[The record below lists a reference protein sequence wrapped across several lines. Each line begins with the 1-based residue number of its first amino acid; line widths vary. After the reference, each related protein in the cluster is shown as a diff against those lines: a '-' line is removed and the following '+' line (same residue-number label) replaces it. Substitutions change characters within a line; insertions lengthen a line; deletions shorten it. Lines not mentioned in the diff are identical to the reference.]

1 MILPNKHIYLEQS
14 MIVIGAKILK
24 YISTNGKNVSEL
36 WQIVKENNEL
46 KSFDQYTL
54 GLSFLFMIGIIS
66 YNENII
72 RKLN

>member
-14 MIVIGAKILK
+14 MIAIGAKILK
-24 YISTNGKNVSEL
+24 YLSANGKNVSEL
-36 WQIVKENNEL
+36 WQAVKENNEL
-46 KSFDQYTL
+46 KSFEQYTL

-72 RKLN
+72 RKSN